1 MKASHL
7 TKIKILFGYSLL
19 LGVLF
24 IGLFFIRREMRDLS
38 QSENQQGLATDSLLN
53 LLNEKD
59 QSILQMI
66 QVMNRASEQAMS
78 ITDIEKI
85 IAEQDS
91 VFTQKRVQRNVI
103 IKQDTIIAQPPRK
116 KFFKRVANVF
126 APSKK
131 DTAVIVNTSQVISV
145 DTLIET
151 INPADS
157 LHQRIL
163 KANVANRRK
172 QQALAKQNSE
182 HFKRLNEELSA
193 RMDSLMIA
201 YEDNIIHQANVMNV
215 HEQAVRA
222 RATEMLTRIGIGAIV
237 LSVMFFFIIWRDL
250 ARNNRYRKR
259 LEDANHR
266 AEELL
271 ETREKLMLAITHDI
285 KAPLSS
291 IIGFLDLLNL
301 SVKDEKERS
310 YIYNM
315 ECSSKHL
322 QKLVTDLIDFHR
334 LDLNKM
340 EVNRDSF
347 NPYELFEE
355 LKDSFIP
362 LMKAKGLEF
371 NCKIESD
378 LDKSYV
384 SDPLRIRQIV
394 TNLLSN
400 AVKFTKEG
408 SVSLTVTYKKS
419 KLCIHVKDTGPGME
433 ENQKK
438 LIFQEFTRLPQA
450 QGEEGFGL
458 GLSIVRKLIILLE
471 GKIDIESAVGKGTE
485 FIVTLP
491 VYPVPGGASLTM
503 ASKKKASAKKDIIVP
518 VKPLNLILIDDDQM
532 QLTLTHEQL
541 KRHGISSV
549 CCNQINELLDQ
560 LRNHHF
566 DALLTDVQMPAMN
579 GFDLLRLLRSSNIG
593 QSKEIPVIAVTARS
607 DMKTEEFIEKGFS
620 GCLHKPF
627 SVTEL
632 LGILDVENKSVSK
645 PVTSPKPAKKT
656 EGKYQINA
664 LIGFM
669 EDDKEA
675 SAAIISTFIE
685 ETKKDLT
692 LITDALRNKDAALIA
707 ARAHKLLPLFVMMRN
722 DEATKCLTWLEKQK
736 DATSMTDDFV
746 THAKA
751 CIQILQDATKAAE
764 TYRTT
769 L

>member
-237 LSVMFFFIIWRDL
+237 LSVLVFFIIWRDL
-250 ARNNRYRKR
+250 ARTNLYTER
-259 LEDANHR
+259 LEVANHR
-266 AEELL
+266 
-271 ETREKLMLAITHDI
+271 
-285 KAPLSS
+285 
-291 IIGFLDLLNL
+291 
-301 SVKDEKERS
+301 
-310 YIYNM
+310 
-315 ECSSKHL
+315 
-322 QKLVTDLIDFHR
+322 
-334 LDLNKM
+334 
-340 EVNRDSF
+340 
-347 NPYELFEE
+347 
-355 LKDSFIP
+355 
-362 LMKAKGLEF
+362 
-371 NCKIESD
+371 
-378 LDKSYV
+378 
-384 SDPLRIRQIV
+384 
-394 TNLLSN
+394 
-400 AVKFTKEG
+400 
-408 SVSLTVTYKKS
+408 
-419 KLCIHVKDTGPGME
+419 
-433 ENQKK
+433 
-438 LIFQEFTRLPQA
+438 
-450 QGEEGFGL
+450 
-458 GLSIVRKLIILLE
+458 
-471 GKIDIESAVGKGTE
+471 
-485 FIVTLP
+485 
-491 VYPVPGGASLTM
+491 
-503 ASKKKASAKKDIIVP
+503 
-518 VKPLNLILIDDDQM
+518 
-532 QLTLTHEQL
+532 
-541 KRHGISSV
+541 
-549 CCNQINELLDQ
+549 
-560 LRNHHF
+560 
-566 DALLTDVQMPAMN
+566 
-579 GFDLLRLLRSSNIG
+579 
-593 QSKEIPVIAVTARS
+593 
-607 DMKTEEFIEKGFS
+607 DMK
-620 GCLHKPF
+620 
-627 SVTEL
+627 
-632 LGILDVENKSVSK
+632 
-645 PVTSPKPAKKT
+645 
-656 EGKYQINA
+656 
-664 LIGFM
+664 
-669 EDDKEA
+669 
-675 SAAIISTFIE
+675 
-685 ETKKDLT
+685 
-692 LITDALRNKDAALIA
+692 
-707 ARAHKLLPLFVMMRN
+707 LP
-722 DEATKCLTWLEKQK
+722 
-736 DATSMTDDFV
+736 
-746 THAKA
+746 
-751 CIQILQDATKAAE
+751 
-764 TYRTT
+764 
-769 L
+769 